1 MSLFSLLDFGAPD
14 LAIDVG
20 TANTLI
26 YVKGKGIVI
35 NEPSVVA
42 IRTDGTQGEKRI
54 RAIGAEAKSMLG
66 RTPMNITALRPVKDG
81 VISNYT
87 VTSFMLRYL
96 IERACPK
103 GLLRPGPRRVL
114 ACVPSGSSEL
124 EQRAIKDSITA
135 AGAREVYLIEEPT
148 AAAVGAGLPVHQPT
162 GSMVLDLGGGTAE
175 VGIVSLNGVVYS
187 ASARVGGDRLNDAI
201 ASYVRRTYGSL
212 IGEATAEEIKHAI
225 GSAFEG
231 ERNGEIEVRAL
242 NLSEGIP
249 RDLLLKSDEILEALN
264 EPLLA
269 IVDLVKAA
277 LEKVPPDLSSDVAG
291 QGIYITGGGALL
303 PGIDKMIEKHTRLK
317 AHIAEDPL
325 TCVARGAGELLSR
338 LDDDN
343 FSLLTVGL

>member
-1 MSLFSLLDFGAPD
+1 MSFLRFLDFGACD
-14 LAIDVG
+14 MAIDVG

-42 IRTDGTQGEKRI
+42 IRTDGGQGERRI
-54 RAIGAEAKSMLG
+54 RAIGAEAKGMLG
-66 RTPMNITALRPVKDG
+66 RTPANITALRPIKDG

-87 VTSFMLRYL
+87 VTAFMLKYL
-96 IERACPK
+96 IGRACPK
-103 GLLRPGPRRVL
+103 GLFRVGPRRVL

-124 EQRAIKDSITA
+124 EQRAIKDSIMA
-135 AGAREVYLIEEPT
+135 AGAREVFLIEEPT
-148 AAAVGAGLPVHQPT
+148 AAAVGAGLPVDEPK

-201 ASYVRRTYGSL
+201 ASYVRRRYGSL

-231 ERNGEIEVRAL
+231 ERSEQIQVRAL

-249 RDLLLKSDEILEALN
+249 RDLVLKSEEILEALA

-269 IVDLVKAA
+269 IVDLVKTA
-277 LEKVPPDLSSDVAG
+277 LEKVPPDLSSDIALK
-291 QGIYITGGGALL
+291 GIYVTGGGALL
-303 PGIDKMIEKHTRLK
+303 PGMDKMIESHTGLK
-317 AHIAEDPL
+317 AYIADEPL
-325 TCVARGAGELLSR
+325 TCVARGAGMLLSK
-338 LDDDN
+338 LDSDN
-343 FSLLTVGL
+343 FSLLTVGI